1 MWGTEDLWVTIDRVN
16 ANMPNNK
23 EWEFEGFLHWDVDLS
38 KNPNVRNIQ
47 GVVSLNES
55 NSGGLQLI
63 PELFKEIKKN
73 KFDSKINQLSFD
85 NRHHFSNIFEN
96 YEVINVEAN
105 AGDLIIWDSRMVHG
119 TSPNIGNIPRF
130 AQYVSM
136 IPEEF
141 NNKELL
147 KLRMKSF
154 KNRTGPEDCGMPGNI
169 DEKNMF
175 EPPQLSM
182 HGEKLLGKIPWK

>member
-1 MWGTEDLWVTIDRVN
+1 
-16 ANMPNNK
+16 
-23 EWEFEGFLHWDVDLS
+23 
-38 KNPNVRNIQ
+38 
-47 GVVSLNES
+47 
-55 NSGGLQLI
+55 
-63 PELFKEIKKN
+63 
-73 KFDSKINQLSFD
+73 
-85 NRHHFSNIFEN
+85 
-96 YEVINVEAN
+96 
-105 AGDLIIWDSRMVHG
+105 MVHG

-169 DEKNMF
+169 DEKSMF
-175 EPPQLSM
+175 KPPQLSM